1 MEDYILVINTDNHR
15 FEFYI
20 DETVAFIEYKLKG
33 DEILLMHTEVP
44 EELQGMGIGNTLIQ
58 KAFQEIEK
66 KELHVV
72 PLCPF
77 IKSFLRK
84 NPDWNRLL

>member
-1 MEDYILVINTDNHR
+1 MEDYILVINTDDHR

-20 DETVAFIEYKLKG
+20 DDTVAFMEYKLNG
-33 DEILLMHTEVP
+33 DSILLKHTKVP
-44 EELQGMGIGNTLIQ
+44 IELQGRGIGNALIL
-58 KAFQEIEK
+58 KSLEEIEK
-66 KELHVV
+66 KALRVV

-77 IKSFLRK
+77 VKSFLHK

>member
-1 MEDYILVINTDNHR
+1 MEDYILVINTDKRR

-20 DETVAFIEYKLKG
+20 DDSVAFIEYKLKG
-33 DEILLMHTEVP
+33 DDILLMHTKVP
-44 EELQGMGIGNTLIQ
+44 EELQGMGIGNALIL
-58 KAFQEIEK
+58 KSLQEIELRK
-66 KELHVV
+66 LRLV

-77 IKSFLRK
+77 VKSFLRK

>member
-1 MEDYILVINTDNHR
+1 MEDYILVINTDDHR

-20 DETVAFIEYKLKG
+20 DDSVAFIEYKLKG
-33 DEILLMHTEVP
+33 DDILLMHTEVP
-44 EELQGMGIGNTLIQ
+44 EALQGIGIGYALIL
-58 KAFQEIEK
+58 KAFQEIEQ
-66 KELHVV
+66 KELRVV

>member
-58 KAFQEIEK
+58 KAFQEIEQ
-66 KELHVV
+66 KELRVV